1 MSSASKTE
9 KPTPKKRRDAAK
21 KGQTFKAKDLST
33 SCLMLCGLIY
43 LAGNGLLLQVMEV
56 YRRLL
61 AAGFAADPQHYA
73 AALGVLMLKI
83 ILPLI
88 AVCFLA
94 SAVPTLLTTGMAI
107 ASEALKI
114 NFGALNPIN
123 GFKKLFSLRTLKDTV
138 KSLLYLGCFVIA
150 FWVVWRTQRHL
161 LFAQLYAKPIDLFPI
176 WAHLLLVLLLTFLGC
191 ILLILILDALC
202 EYWLYI
208 KDLKMDKQA
217 VKREHKEQD
226 GNPDIKGRRRDL
238 HMELLSEQVKSEHP
252 RFTGDRRQP
261 DPHCRRYLLPAR
273 SDDHAVYLA
282 AGNQPARPGSAKVRR
297 RSRRAGDHRCGPGA
311 AHLQDPPALHLY
323 PTARDRERTA
333 PAGLA
338 RAGRTGVR
346 PLTVVLADAPEALMQ
361 M

>member
-238 HMELLSEQVKSEHP
+238 HMELLSEQVKSDIRGSRVIVANPTHIAVGIY
-252 RFTGDRRQP
+252 FQP
-261 DPHCRRYLLPAR
+261 EVTIMPFISLLETNQRAL
-273 SDDHAVYLA
+273 AVRKY
-282 AGNQPARPGSAKVRR
+282 
-297 RSRRAGDHRCGPGA
+297 
-311 AHLQDPPALHLY
+311 
-323 PTARDRERTA
+323 A
-333 PAGLA
+333 PEVGVPVITDVALA
-338 RAGRTGVR
+338 RRIFKTHQR
-346 PLTVVLADAPEALMQ
+346 YTFIQLQEIENVLRLLVWLEQVEQA
-361 M
+361 

>member
-56 YRRLL
+56 YRRIL

-161 LFAQLYAKPIDLFPI
+161 LFAQLYATPIDLFPI

-217 VKREHKEQD
+217 VKREQKEQD

-238 HMELLSEQVKSEHP
+238 HMELLSEQVKSDIRGSRVIVANPTHIAVGIY
-252 RFTGDRRQP
+252 FQP
-261 DPHCRRYLLPAR
+261 EVTIMPFISLLETNQRAL
-273 SDDHAVYLA
+273 AVRKYA
-282 AGNQPARPGSAKVRR
+282 AEVGVPVITDVA
-297 RSRRAGDHRCGPGA
+297 
-311 AHLQDPPALHLY
+311 
-323 PTARDRERTA
+323 
-333 PAGLA
+333 LA
-338 RAGRTGVR
+338 RRIFKTHQR
-346 PLTVVLADAPEALMQ
+346 YTFIQLQEIENVLRLLVWLEQVEQA
-361 M
+361 